1 MTKIFISYA
10 CKDIKRV
17 KRIVNDIHSLGFD
30 CWMDKRNL
38 QGGDIWTNEIVK
50 AISSC
55 DIFLLF
61 MSSGSMTSDSVR
73 REVQLAFDKKKK
85 IVILRLEEARI
96 PRKLQFQLAGIQW
109 LKARGRNWRL
119 QLIAALEGEYLL
131 EHTAH
136 KQINAS
142 GKIRVLLVDDDEMAR
157 NAWKKVVSKSSQIQV
172 IGETT
177 LRDLERNIRNI
188 YAPEV
193 IVSGFPFVERGLVRS
208 EKLIKTWGNFPK
220 IIVICENKEQIK
232 AGYKAHADWAA
243 ASPFSDQDLVTWIRA
258 MSDDAKRLCSEYL
271 AELVAIQKGSDQAQ
285 RFIKLIQGMLQ
296 LLFHPDLINPE
307 KLDPLDSSQFFPK
320 SRLLF
325 RNQAKNDTVADK
337 RKIGISTFDEF
348 WKDARQ
354 NHESKYI
361 AIDIYNSEIT
371 PVAIRVLG
379 KYLTNLHG
387 LFGIIIGRG
396 PIKTRLYPLTVA
408 LFENEKKAILLLS
421 DAELQEMLEY
431 KAGGVNPAC
440 LLQDLY
446 QKLIADAGN

>member
-73 REVQLAFDKKKK
+73 HEV
-85 IVILRLEEARI
+85 
-96 PRKLQFQLAGIQW
+96 QFQLAGIQW

-258 MSDDAKRLCSEYL
+258 MSDNASRT
-271 AELVAIQKGSDQAQ
+271 
-285 RFIKLIQGMLQ
+285 
-296 LLFHPDLINPE
+296 LINPSESKRNRTVNPE
-307 KLDPLDSSQFFPK
+307 K
-320 SRLLF
+320 
-325 RNQAKNDTVADK
+325 K
-337 RKIGISTFDEF
+337 RSFMG
-348 WKDARQ
+348 
-354 NHESKYI
+354 NLHESVYL
-361 AIDIYNSEIT
+361 IT
-371 PVAIRVLG
+371 GQIWG
-379 KYLTNLHG
+379 KRIEKN
-387 LFGIIIGRG
+387 
-396 PIKTRLYPLTVA
+396 IKKGSRFANVSP
-408 LFENEKKAILLLS
+408 
-421 DAELQEMLEY
+421 
-431 KAGGVNPAC
+431 
-440 LLQDLY
+440 
-446 QKLIADAGN
+446 